1 MKAFLMYRDRD
12 FDLEHAPPA
21 NEAVLTKD
29 LELDTL
35 FSAMAAK
42 DSLVLEVAKKVILT
56 SAANDV
62 AVIEYRQAAGI
73 DRIERC
79 IRRVR
84 RVQYALEVAVEQRR
98 LHAADR
104 QGRGECCRRF
114 V

>member
-12 FDLEHAPPA
+12 FGLEHAPLA

-42 DSLVLEVAKKVILT
+42 DPLVLEVAKKAILT

-62 AVIEYRQAAGI
+62 AVILMSP
-73 DRIERC
+73 
-79 IRRVR
+79 V
-84 RVQYALEVAVEQRR
+84 
-98 LHAADR
+98 
-104 QGRGECCRRF
+104 CCSSSF
-114 V
+114 PAC